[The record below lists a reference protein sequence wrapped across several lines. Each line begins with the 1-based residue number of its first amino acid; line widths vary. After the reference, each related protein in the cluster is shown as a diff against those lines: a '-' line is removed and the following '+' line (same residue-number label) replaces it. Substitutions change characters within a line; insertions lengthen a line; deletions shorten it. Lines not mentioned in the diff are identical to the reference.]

1 MKICH
6 KEKQEREYGLE
17 TLKVS
22 AKQFTIP
29 SLPNLK
35 YKMEK
40 EK

>member
-22 AKQFTIP
+22 AKQLSKTGNCYM
-29 SLPNLK
+29 LQVT
-35 YKMEK
+35 
-40 EK
+40 